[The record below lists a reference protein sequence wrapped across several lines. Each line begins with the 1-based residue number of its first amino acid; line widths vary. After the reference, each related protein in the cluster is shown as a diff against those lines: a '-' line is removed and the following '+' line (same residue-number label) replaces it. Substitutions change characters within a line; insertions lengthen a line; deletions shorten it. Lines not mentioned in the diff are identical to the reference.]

1 MYSDQRIDE
10 DIIVIGDRV
19 DLVVKTGQVYRAMI
33 EDRIDN
39 GPFLVG
45 IPSSKGIPMH
55 VESGD
60 DIYLVFYRETGR
72 YIAQMNVVA
81 LENRGAIR
89 YMWLL
94 QKTKAQQNQRRGAF
108 RLPVSLNVHI
118 RKYEEDEEDI
128 KKDNLGLGLI
138 DEPAPAPLEEANT
151 RDISVTGISLL
162 TKKKYALD
170 EKFILSMDLDMT
182 PAIIRVRQLPIST
195 TETILTATVK
205 RCIPWR
211 TDNMFNTGMHY
222 FGLTKS
228 MSESIAKYVLTEQQK
243 RVKRVGW
250 HRR

>member
-1 MYSDQRIDE
+1 MYSDQRLDE

-19 DLVVKTGQVYRAMI
+19 DLVVKAGLIYRAMI

-55 VESGD
+55 VEPGD

-81 LENRGAIR
+81 LENRGAVR
-89 YMWLL
+89 YMWIL
-94 QKTKAQQNQRRGAF
+94 QKTKAQKNQRRGAF
-108 RLPVSLNVHI
+108 RLPVSFGVHI
-118 RKYEEDEEDI
+118 LKYEEDIKEDTL
-128 KKDNLGLGLI
+128 DLI
-138 DEPAPAPLEEANT
+138 DEPEPVPLEEANT

-162 TKKKYALD
+162 TKKKYEID
-170 EKFILSMDLDMT
+170 EKYILSMGLDMT
-182 PAIIRVRQLPIST
+182 PAIIRVRQVPIST

-211 TDNMFNTGMHY
+211 TDNVFNTGMHY
-222 FGLTKS
+222 FGLTKG
-228 MSESIAKYVLTEQQK
+228 MSENIAKYILTEQQK
-243 RVKRVGW
+243 QLKGKKRSWYG
-250 HRR
+250 RR

>member
-1 MYSDQRIDE
+1 
-10 DIIVIGDRV
+10 
-19 DLVVKTGQVYRAMI
+19 MI

-55 VESGD
+55 VETDD

-72 YIAQMNVVA
+72 YIALMNVVA

-94 QKTKAQQNQRRGAF
+94 QKTKAQRNQRRGAF
-108 RLPVSLNVHI
+108 RLPISLNVHI
-118 RKYEEDEEDI
+118 RKYEEDI
-128 KKDNLGLGLI
+128 KKDNLDLI

-162 TKKKYALD
+162 TKRKYALD
-170 EKFILSMDLDMT
+170 EKYILSMDLDMT

-195 TETILTATVK
+195 TETILAATVK

-222 FGLTKS
+222 FGLTKG
-228 MSESIAKYVLTEQQK
+228 MSENIAKYVLTEQQK
-243 RVKRVGW
+243 RAKRVGW
-250 HRR
+250 HRK